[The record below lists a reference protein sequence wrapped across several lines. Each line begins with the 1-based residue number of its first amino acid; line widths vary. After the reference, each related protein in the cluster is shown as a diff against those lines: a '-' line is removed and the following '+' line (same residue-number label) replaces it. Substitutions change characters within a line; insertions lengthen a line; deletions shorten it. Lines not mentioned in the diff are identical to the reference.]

1 MGVDALQ
8 KIPKVVIVTEENRSD
23 SPVGPSDA
31 LDLANYTLA
40 SPVEIAHHLK
50 NIAQQ
55 GHMVTVFSNKGRTF
69 ILTRILDVDLQ
80 NGTLALD
87 WGAEAG
93 VNEQFLASERNVF
106 VCSPD
111 GVKTQFVTGQARRI
125 DFDGRPAFEVNL
137 PEQVIKLQRRE
148 FFRIQTPVANPIIC
162 RIIDYPQHTLDVALF
177 DISLGGLS
185 FWLPA
190 PTTPGFEV
198 GQVYYDCSLDLKP
211 LGVLQVRLEVRHRL
225 SVQRRNGQDAMRI
238 GCAFQQLPTA
248 MESLIQRYVGQLER
262 ERRALLP

>member
-1 MGVDALQ
+1 MGVDAPQ
-8 KIPKVVIVTEENRSD
+8 KIPKVVIVTEENSSD

-31 LDLANYTLA
+31 LELGNYTLA

-69 ILTRILDVDLQ
+69 ILTRILDVDFQ

-87 WGAEAG
+87 WGAEAS

-148 FFRIQTPVANPIIC
+148 FFRIQTPVANPVIC
-162 RIIDYPQHTLDVALF
+162 RIVDYPQHTLDLSLY

-185 FWLPA
+185 FWLPS
-190 PTTPGFEV
+190 PLTPGFDV
-198 GQVYYDCSLDLKP
+198 GQVYNDCSLDLKA

-225 SVQRRNGQDAMRI
+225 PVQRRNGQDAMRI

-248 MESLIQRYVGQLER
+248 MENLIQRYVGQLER